1 MLSCG
6 FSTVILINFYF
17 ETLLAFEKPRG
28 CPCYKVLRETTSGE
42 GETSQG
48 FPILN
53 IGSIDE
59 TIVCSERPL
68 GFKHMV
74 AKIVRF
80 VLQKT
85 TCGEEESPQG
95 FLSGKFHSAALS
107 LSFSLKRLLPLQ
119 HFIITATPH

>member
-1 MLSCG
+1 MLQG
-6 FSTVILINFYF
+6 AEGLW
-17 ETLLAFEKPRG
+17 
-28 CPCYKVLRETTSGE
+28 ETTSGE

-53 IGSIDE
+53 IVSIDE
-59 TIVCSERPL
+59 TIVCFERPL

-95 FLSGKFHSAALS
+95 FLSGKFHSAAPS
-107 LSFSLKRLLPLQ
+107 LSFSLKRLLLLQ
-119 HFIITATPH
+119 HFIFTATPY

>member
-1 MLSCG
+1 MLW
-6 FSTVILINFYF
+6 
-17 ETLLAFEKPRG
+17 
-28 CPCYKVLRETTSGE
+28 ETTSGE

-48 FPILN
+48 FPILK
-53 IGSIDE
+53 IVSIDE
-59 TIVCSERPL
+59 TIVCFERPL

-119 HFIITATPH
+119 HFIFITTPH

>member
-1 MLSCG
+1 MLQG
-6 FSTVILINFYF
+6 AV
-17 ETLLAFEKPRG
+17 AW
-28 CPCYKVLRETTSGE
+28 ETTSGE

-53 IGSIDE
+53 IVSIDE

-107 LSFSLKRLLPLQ
+107 PSFSLKRSLPLQ
-119 HFIITATPH
+119 HFIVTAAPH